1 MVDDADS
8 MAITINSLNASTH
21 LTAIALTEIPQV
33 CNFGDIHL
41 NLIKEKRAHNN
52 TPESAR
58 DPHLIRQE
66 ARPGVAEMAVGG
78 RSIFSST
85 SRGSGSSAVLADDD
99 PNGSKARTVLR
110 MSISPRAS
118 CDSRC

>member
-58 DPHLIRQE
+58 DPHLIRHYVQQ
-66 ARPGVAEMAVGG
+66 G
-78 RSIFSST
+78 RRRS
-85 SRGSGSSAVLADDD
+85 
-99 PNGSKARTVLR
+99 
-110 MSISPRAS
+110 
-118 CDSRC
+118 